1 MNDSRTPRRVSSK
14 RLVNEKLAAIAD
26 PLRLAVITTLS
37 RAPAS
42 GSQLAAALD
51 EEPARIRYIL
61 RRMREVGL
69 VDVAGSTTHQGVREN
84 LYRVQPA
91 RFVLTDEEAAGIAP
105 YEIDRAMA
113 ALVRLMF
120 RESSAVMKS
129 TPNLAREEF
138 AMRFPLPLD
147 RQGWAE
153 AAALHQEAM
162 RKVMEVGERS
172 LERLDASGEDPLVS
186 LAMVLFFPLVSGAG
200 GDPPSAEGRP

>member
-1 MNDSRTPRRVSSK
+1 MNDSRAHRPVSSK

-26 PLRLAVITTLS
+26 PLRLAVITRLA

-51 EEPARIRYIL
+51 EKPARVRYLL

-69 VDVAGSTTHQGVREN
+69 VDVTGSATHEGVREN
-84 LYRVQPA
+84 LYTVQPA
-91 RFVLTDEEAAGIAP
+91 RFVLTDEETAGIAP
-105 YEIDRAMA
+105 HDIDRAMA

-129 TPNLAREEF
+129 TPNLSREEF
-138 AMRFPLPLD
+138 ATRFPLPLD

-172 LERLDASGEDPLVS
+172 LERLDPSVDDPLVS
-186 LAMVLFFPLVSGAG
+186 LAMVLFFPLVSGAAG
-200 GDPPSAEGRP
+200 EPTSAEDR